1 MKYIAYF
8 KMNPEDIDKV
18 LAKYNVIQEE
28 RRKHPDMYPKPLSP
42 NYSFSIEKGFRL
54 YESTEEQLTNIIK
67 RWIPEIKMTFVAI
80 FNNIDIF
87 EGMDSE

>member
-8 KMNPEDIDKV
+8 KCQPEDIDKIIV
-18 LAKYNVIQEE
+18 KNNEIQED

-42 NYSFSIEKGFRL
+42 NYSFSSEKGFRL
-54 YESTEEQLTNIIK
+54 YESSEEQLINITK
-67 RWIPEIKMTFVAI
+67 RWIPEIKITFVAI
-80 FNNIDIF
+80 FKNIDIF